1 MNQFD
6 QQWQKLTTLA
16 RQAAADTREVG
27 VPYGFAVRMAAQAV
41 ALPPSSPWAL
51 SERFA
56 LRGLMVA
63 AAFGVGA
70 MAFGFSTI
78 MPEAVDDYA
87 VIDTVPE
94 ILDLT

>member
-6 QQWQKLTTLA
+6 HQWQKLTALA
-16 RQAAADTREVG
+16 RQAADNRDVA
-27 VPYGFAVRMAAQAV
+27 VPYGFAVRVAAQAV

-63 AAFGVGA
+63 VAFGVGA